1 MRETPTLSVKLSFMK
16 KPVQKPAKKLGEDS
30 TSWGKVADWYDETV
44 EKIGSYQQDL
54 LLPNLLRLM
63 EIRKGERILDL
74 ACGQGFFARAF
85 HEAGGKVIAVDISKE
100 LIDITQTK
108 FAKQNSHGQA
118 KQKSPE
124 GIDYH
129 IAPAHALPFLQNES
143 ADKIAI
149 VLAIQNIENL
159 NETLAECAR
168 VLTAHGKLYLVLN
181 PPASQTPKESSGG
194 FSAEG
199 GPASG
204 GDESKKKWVQYRRI
218 DRYLSNVNIG
228 IDMHPGRKSGEQTFS
243 FHRPLQ
249 TYVKALFKQNLCV
262 RRLEEWSSGKTSQK
276 GPRAEAEDRARKEI
290 PLFLTIEAQKMP
302 RGD

>member
-1 MRETPTLSVKLSFMK
+1 ME
-16 KPVQKPAKKLGEDS
+16 KPVKRQKATP
-30 TSWGKVADWYDETV
+30 TSWGKVAEWYDETV
-44 EKIGSYQQDL
+44 EQRGSYQQDL
-54 LLPNLLRLM
+54 ILPNLLRLM
-63 EIRKGERILDL
+63 EIQKGERILDL
-74 ACGQGFFARAF
+74 ACGQGLFARAF
-85 HEAGGKVIAVDISKE
+85 YEAGGKVIASDISEE
-100 LIDITQTK
+100 LLDI
-108 FAKQNSHGQA
+108 AK
-118 KQKSPE
+118 KKSPKE
-124 GIDYH
+124 IAYYS
-129 IAPAHALPFLQNES
+129 APAHALHFLKDGS
-143 ADKIAI
+143 VDKIAI

-159 NETLAECAR
+159 NETFAECAR
-168 VLTAHGKLYLVLN
+168 VLAARGKLYIVLN
-181 PPASQTPKESSGG
+181 HPAFRIPKESSWG

-290 PLFLTIEAQKMP
+290 PLFLTIEAQKIP
-302 RGD
+302 RAY